1 MVNEKVLKYKVV
13 FYNDALLK
21 MLGNI
26 EPQDFNNLIKKKVLK
41 NSRIH
46 AGISLV

>member
-1 MVNEKVLKYKVV
+1 MSSFVNSESSSVVNERVLKYKVV

-26 EPQDFNNLIKKKVLK
+26 EPKDLNNLIKK
-41 NSRIH
+41 
-46 AGISLV
+46 